1 MNARRI
7 KQLIA
12 PSWFPFESWK
22 AAPPRFIAEL
32 APADSEPEKLPFDQW
47 VVR

>member
-1 MNARRI
+1 MGNLRGGTPSRR
-7 KQLIA
+7 A
-12 PSWFPFESWK
+12 V
-22 AAPPRFIAEL
+22 IAEL